1 MVSYCGFDLHF
12 PDVEWFWAPFHV
24 PVLFCISSLEKT
36 SIQILCIFLKWDCLF
51 FAFSFMILY
60 IFCILTL
67 YRIYDLH
74 FHFANDFFC
83 CVEGS
88 WFDVIPL
95 VYFLLLL
102 PWLLVSDANYHC
114 QDWCQIAFHLCGKF
128 HRGVYGLKPHVKIFN
143 PFWLKLLCIREWSNF
158 ILLHVAVHFSSTI
171 CVRNCPF
178 LLVYFWLL
186 VIN

>member
-1 MVSYCGFDLHF
+1 MWFWSSF
-12 PDVEWFWAPFHV
+12 PWCWVIWAPFHV
-24 PVLFCISSLEKT
+24 PVLYCISSLEKMST
-36 SIQILCIFLKWDCLF
+36 QILCIFLKRDCLF

-67 YRIYDLH
+67 YRIYALH
-74 FHFANDFFC
+74 FHFADYFFY

-114 QDWCQIAFHLCGKF
+114 QDWCQIAFPLCGKF
-128 HRGVYGLKPHVKIFN
+128 HWGVLWFQAS
-143 PFWLKLLCIREWSNF
+143 F
-158 ILLHVAVHFSSTI
+158 
-171 CVRNCPF
+171 
-178 LLVYFWLL
+178 
-186 VIN
+186 

>member
-1 MVSYCGFDLHF
+1 MSV
-12 PDVEWFWAPFHV
+12 WFW
-24 PVLFCISSLEKT
+24 SSFPWCWVILSTFSCTCSLLYIFFGEN
-36 SIQILCIFLKWDCLF
+36 SIQILCIFLKWDCLV

-67 YRIYDLH
+67 YRIYDLC
-74 FHFANDFFC
+74 FHFADDFFC

-95 VYFLLLL
+95 VYFLLLS

-128 HRGVYGLKPHVKIFN
+128 HRGVLWFKAS
-143 PFWLKLLCIREWSNF
+143 C
-158 ILLHVAVHFSSTI
+158 
-171 CVRNCPF
+171 
-178 LLVYFWLL
+178 
-186 VIN
+186 